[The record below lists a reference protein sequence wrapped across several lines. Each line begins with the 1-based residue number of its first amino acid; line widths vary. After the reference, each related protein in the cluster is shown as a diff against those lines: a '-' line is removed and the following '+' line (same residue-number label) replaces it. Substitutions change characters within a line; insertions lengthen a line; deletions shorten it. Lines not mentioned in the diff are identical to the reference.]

1 MPADIPLRD
10 ERYESIIV
18 LRTRVWIRRV
28 AEGDLAV
35 SRYFNR
41 ACRHGAVRDFFAIIS
56 RLGDGWFWYALA
68 LVLPMMFGE
77 QAIEASLDMAIV
89 GLISVVVYKTIKLII
104 GRARPNAVE
113 PSILLGAA
121 PLDQFSFPSG
131 HTLHAVGFSTVA
143 IHHYPELALL
153 LVPFTLLVAISR
165 LILGLH
171 YPSDVIAGAAV
182 GAVLAYL
189 SLGLSF

>member
-1 MPADIPLRD
+1 M
-10 ERYESIIV
+10 
-18 LRTRVWIRRV
+18 RTRIWIRRA

-41 ACRHGAVRDFFAIIS
+41 ACRHGAVRDFFAFIS

-68 LVLPMMFGE
+68 LALPMVFG
-77 QAIEASLDMAIV
+77 AAALEASLDMAVV
-89 GLISVVVYKTIKLII
+89 GLISVLIYKAVKHMI
-104 GRARPNAVE
+104 GRPRPNAVE
-113 PSILLGAA
+113 SSILLGAA

-131 HTLHAVGFSTVA
+131 HTLHAVAFSIV
-143 IHHYPELALL
+143 IMHHYPVLALL
-153 LVPFTLLVAISR
+153 VVPFTLLVAASR

-182 GAVLAYL
+182 GALLAYL
-189 SLGLSF
+189 TLGLHF